1 MGSLPQAWGRWKREW
16 PFWRVTGSRV
26 HNFKG
31 VSKKG
36 VSISICISK
45 GKVSTPHLVKN
56 STLQNHMSRHLQ
68 NVIASKVI
76 PDRAYKLLTPA
87 GRGPEGRTRPR
98 AKVGP
103 RGIGMQ
109 TAESISFS
117 AFFAFIAFLLFY
129 EHDSFHNKK
138 NKYSKIDSFA
148 KLTTFLLPLARLLLF
163 SATKQGR

>member
-1 MGSLPQAWGRWKREW
+1 MGSLPQAWGRWKRVW

-76 PDRAYKLLTPA
+76 PDPAYKLLTPA
-87 GRGPEGRTRPR
+87 GRGPEGRTR
-98 AKVGP
+98 
-103 RGIGMQ
+103 RGLRWDLGVWECRQ
-109 TAESISFS
+109 QNLSR
-117 AFFAFIAFLLFY
+117 FLL
-129 EHDSFHNKK
+129 S
-138 NKYSKIDSFA
+138 S
-148 KLTTFLLPLARLLLF
+148 LL
-163 SATKQGR
+163 